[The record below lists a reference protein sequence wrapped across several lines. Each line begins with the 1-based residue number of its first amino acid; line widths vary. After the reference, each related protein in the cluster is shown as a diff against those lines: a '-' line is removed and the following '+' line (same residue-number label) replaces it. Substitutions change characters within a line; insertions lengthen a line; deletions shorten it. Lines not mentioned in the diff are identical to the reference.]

1 MGCICFAIITKVNKA
16 LYSCPTTSCHNK
28 LFTENVPEMNPTM
41 YLLYISAGLHIFIP
55 IFHLYTH
62 DDKHELELFMHVMS
76 ARVGY
81 LRCEN

>member
-28 LFTENVPEMNPTM
+28 LFTENIPEMNPTM
-41 YLLYISAGLHIFIP
+41 YLLYIFSGVHIEIL
-55 IFHLYTH
+55 IIHLYTH
-62 DDKHELELFMHVMS
+62 DDKHELELFMHVMF

-81 LRCEN
+81 LRCKN